1 MKRISEMN
9 VIEMMRGRRQARAAG
24 IEELAR
30 RLAKGEAIA
39 PEEIEA
45 VLDRTGASEEQLQ
58 ERIDALSRRA
68 VLLAEV
74 SAGRKAEARLDKIDG
89 EITKAFDVVVD
100 AQSKHRAVVA
110 KHADER
116 AELQRRVDRAAQAHG
131 DLLADENLAPAD
143 RDRLAEARRVESE
156 ASKALSEQRR
166 RMPELRNV
174 LDEGERWLA
183 DAKATPGAIEARERA
198 ENAVKARKARLSE
211 AEAELPRLQAAVDAA
226 AKATAALEDE
236 LRR

>member
-1 MKRISEMN
+1 
-9 VIEMMRGRRQARAAG
+9 MMRGRRQARASG

-30 RLAKGEAIA
+30 RLAKGEAVA

-45 VLDRTGASEEQLQ
+45 SLDRTGASEEQLQ

-68 VLLAEV
+68 VLLAEL
-74 SAGRKAEARLDKIDG
+74 SAGHKAEARLDKIDA
-89 EITKAFDVVVD
+89 EIGRAFDVVVD
-100 AQSKHRAVVA
+100 AQAKHAAVVA

-116 AELQRRVDRAAQAHG
+116 AELQRRIDRASQAHG
-131 DLLADENLAPAD
+131 DLLADANLAPAD
-143 RDRLAEARRVESE
+143 RDRLAEVRRVESE
-156 ASKALSEQRR
+156 ANKALSEQRR
-166 RMPELRNV
+166 RMPELRRSLEDAERILV
-174 LDEGERWLA
+174 DAADEAKRFRGHEGSQER
-183 DAKATPGAIEARERA
+183 KARA
-198 ENAVKARKARLSE
+198 ENAVDSRRARLSE